1 MGETT
6 PQAADTVDD
15 DDARLRSLGYHPQL
29 NRVLGLFANFS
40 VAFTYLSPMVG
51 IYSLFALGLGAGGPA
66 YVWLTWLPVAGMLLV
81 ALVFG
86 ELASHYPIAG
96 ALYQY
101 SKYNVGRRYGWFVGW
116 FYGIALL
123 VTVASVDTGV
133 VSYVTALLQNWF
145 GWSLSPTNHV
155 VILVITIILL
165 AIQSV
170 LNIAGAKVMGRVAQF
185 GVYVEI
191 VGTIGI
197 AVILGVHGFHHG
209 LGYLVSTQDVQHVAH
224 NPLSLNFGGSYL
236 GAMVIAV
243 LAPVYIFYGFESAGD
258 ISEETKDAGR
268 QVPRA
273 MRYALIWGGV
283 ASFILTAAL
292 LLAMQGPHPL
302 TDVVTNGGGV
312 AFILS
317 QLPSGLQDFL
327 LLLIIFAFFSCGTS
341 IQGAGSRLMFSYA
354 RDGALPRAEWISRVH
369 TRFKTPVN
377 ALLTGAV
384 VTALFILLEFAS
396 PSHNIKLGFITY
408 PANTN
413 VLVSLVSFGVSGI
426 YLSFLLTVIGAIIAR
441 TRGWI
446 PAGKFRLGRWAWPV
460 TIVAGIYLLVMLVNV
475 VAPTG
480 LSSPRAYFNIDWITL
495 LVMFVITIIGII
507 FFLIAHSGKEI
518 ASHMRDDVEEAAT
531 RHAVTGPPEQDQ

>member
-1 MGETT
+1 MPDAVSQTAT
-6 PQAADTVDD
+6 PVED
-15 DDARLRSLGYHPQL
+15 DDARLRSLGYRPQL

-51 IYSLFALGLGAGGPA
+51 IYSLFVLGVGTGGPA

-86 ELASHYPIAG
+86 ELASHYPVAG

-133 VSYVTALLQNWF
+133 VSYVCALLQNWF
-145 GWSLSPTNHV
+145 GWKFNPASHL
-155 VILVITIILL
+155 VILVITLILL
-165 AIQSV
+165 LVQSA
-170 LNIAGAKVMGRVAQF
+170 LNITGARVMGRVAQF

-191 VGTIGI
+191 LGTVGI
-197 AVILGVHGFHHG
+197 AIVLAIHGFHHS
-209 LGYLVSTQDVQHVAH
+209 LGFLTSTQGVQHAAG
-224 NPLSLNFGGSYL
+224 NPLGLNFNGSYL

-258 ISEETKDAGR
+258 ISEETRDAGR

-273 MRYALIWGGV
+273 MRHALIWGGV

-292 LLAMQGPHPL
+292 LLAMPASHPVSS
-302 TDVVTNGGGV
+302 TVAGGGISY
-312 AFILS
+312 ILG
-317 QLPSGLQDFL
+317 QLPSWLQDIA

-341 IQGAGSRLMFSYA
+341 VQGAGSRLAFSYA
-354 RDGALPRAEWISRVH
+354 RDGALPGSRWISTVNA
-369 TRFKTPVN
+369 RFRTPVN
-377 ALLTGAV
+377 ALFGGAV
-384 VTALFILLEFAS
+384 VTALFVLLEFAS
-396 PSHNIKLGFITY
+396 PTHNIKIGFITY

-426 YLSFLLTVIGAIIAR
+426 YLSFLLTVAGAIAAR
-441 TRGWI
+441 VRGWV
-446 PAGKFRLGRWAWPV
+446 PAGKFQLGRWAWPV
-460 TIVAGIYLLVMLVNV
+460 MIAAAAYLLLMLVNV
-475 VAPTG
+475 VTPTG
-480 LSSPRAYFNIDWITL
+480 LTSPRAYFNLDWITL
-495 LVMFVITIIGII
+495 LVMFVVAVVGVV
-507 FFLIAHSGKEI
+507 FFLIAHSGRELGT
-518 ASHMRDDVEEAAT
+518 HMRDDAETPASALP
-531 RHAVTGPPEQDQ
+531 RHLPE